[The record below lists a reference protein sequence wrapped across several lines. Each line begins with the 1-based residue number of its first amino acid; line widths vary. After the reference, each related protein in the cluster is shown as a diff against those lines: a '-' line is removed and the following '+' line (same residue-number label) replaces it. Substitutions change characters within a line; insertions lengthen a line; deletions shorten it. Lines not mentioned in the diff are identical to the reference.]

1 LKLGLGTVQFGMDY
15 GISNQHG
22 KIPFEEV
29 KAILKFAQE
38 NGVDVIDTACSY
50 GESESVLGRALSNE
64 HGFRLITK
72 TPFFKRKQVFVDD
85 ASIIKDTFYGSL
97 RKLGQSK
104 IAGLL
109 THHADDL
116 LSGGGDILYNA
127 LQELKNEGIVEK
139 LGVSVYTGEQ
149 IDLLLKRY
157 TFDLIQVPV
166 NILDQRLINNYYLKK
181 LKEQNIEIH
190 ARSVFLQGLLL
201 IDPEQLHS
209 FFNPIKPLLFKY
221 RQFLNSHGLSPIEG
235 SLGFVKG
242 IPEIDYLIIGVNNL
256 EQLKDN
262 LQYFNRTYNDS
273 LFSTFKEFSIN
284 DLNYLN
290 PYLWKIN

>member
-1 LKLGLGTVQFGMDY
+1 MKLGLGTVQFGMDY

-38 NGVDVIDTACSY
+38 TGVDVIDTAYLY
-50 GESESVLGRALSNE
+50 GESESVLGRALSNQ

-72 TPFFKRKQVFVDD
+72 TPFFKRKRIFVDD
-85 ASIIKDTFYGSL
+85 ANIIKDTFYESL

-109 THHADDL
+109 THHADDAIN
-116 LSGGGDILYNA
+116 DKDKFLYA
-127 LQELKNEGIVEK
+127 SMLELKDKGLVEK
-139 LGVSVYTGEQ
+139 IGFSVYTGEQ
-149 IDLLLKRY
+149 IDHLLERY
-157 TFDLIQVPV
+157 DFDLIQLPV
-166 NILDQRLINNYYLKK
+166 NVLDQRLINNGYLSR
-181 LKEQNIEIH
+181 LKEKDIEIH
-190 ARSVFLQGLLL
+190 ARTVFLQGLLL

-235 SLGFVKG
+235 SLGFVKI
-242 IPEIDYLIIGVNNL
+242 IPEIDYVIIGVNNL
-256 EQLKDN
+256 EQLKDS